1 MKAVL
6 QRVSSAAV
14 KIDNQTIS
22 EIGKGLV
29 IFLGV
34 AKDDTQKDI
43 ELTVDKIKN
52 MRIFEDENGK
62 MNLSINDAA
71 CEILMVPQFTL
82 LGNLQKGRR
91 PSFDDAAQPQKALE
105 FYNKVV
111 ESLKKDNFDV
121 KEGKFK
127 EHMHVGLVN
136 DGPVTLIFDTKG

>member
-1 MKAVL
+1 MKVVL
-6 QRVSSAAV
+6 QRASSAAV
-14 KIDNQTIS
+14 KINNQTIS

-43 ELTVDKIKN
+43 ELVVDKIKN
-52 MRIFEDENGK
+52 MRIFEDEDGK
-62 MNLSINDAA
+62 MNLSINDTNS
-71 CEILMVPQFTL
+71 EILMVPQFTL
-82 LGNLQKGRR
+82 LGDLQKGRR
-91 PSFDDAAQPQKALE
+91 PSFDDAAKPQKALE

-111 ESLKKDNFDV
+111 ELFKKDNFDV

-127 EHMHVGLVN
+127 EHMHVELVN